1 MAVIIRTR
9 QELIDHVADITGRRD
24 IITEAM
30 EALDNWQGLTPSQ
43 QAATEKFL
51 NLPPTTEPEPE
62 PEPEPVAPAATVD
75 PNKWAAHDAE
85 YARWERVA
93 EAYGKAICIHTGEPV
108 KNWTNLPLYPY
119 ADDDGSSGF
128 LQISCEGNGIPSTQN
143 DELWYKIDDEANKIL
158 GTRMGD
164 GLYWNETQ
172 NAASI
177 HVFKD

>member
-1 MAVIIRTR
+1 MNDGRTFAVNRRARYDYEIIDSIEAGLSLLGTEIKAMR
-9 QELIDHVADITGRRD
+9 EGR
-24 IITEAM
+24 
-30 EALDNWQGLTPSQ
+30 
-43 QAATEKFL
+43 ATI
-51 NLPPTTEPEPE
+51 
-62 PEPEPVAPAATVD
+62 
-75 PNKWAAHDAE
+75 
-85 YARWERVA
+85 A